1 MSKKIWNVGYLL
13 CAVLSSLYAVVLP
26 GYEQQKNVREQT
38 RSFVWGG
45 DVNVHINAP
54 GGDSLKTEKKTVIV
68 FYALPAGN
76 TIEWTVG
83 KKTAPGDDWHYDI
96 QHIGAQTRFLRHVL
110 KDRNVIVIY
119 IQPVCR
125 TWQLYD
131 DHHPEDYVSLI
142 QAMVGDILAPFSDFD
157 YDVTLNGHSAGG
169 SWVLRYLLG
178 AGTIPAWIDRIAFL
192 DSNYNYKY
200 DAERYDSLFTE
211 FLTARDSTYL
221 CVLAYNDSVARYQG
235 KPVVS
240 AEGGTWWNTRLMKQ
254 RLDKVLDF
262 SEENGDSMITCGAL
276 NGRVRFLLKKN
287 PRREILHTVQ
297 VYRNGFIHSMLS
309 GTEYENR
316 GYRYDGEPAYLD
328 YIK

>member
-1 MSKKIWNVGYLL
+1 MHKRIGIIFLL
-13 CAVLSSLYAVVLP
+13 FLTALSPLRAVRLP
-26 GYEQQKNVREQT
+26 GYARDRITGEQT

-54 GGDSLKTEKKTVIV
+54 GTRALKKDKQTIIV

-76 TIEWTVG
+76 SIEWTIG
-83 KKTAPGDDWHYDI
+83 KKIKSGDDWHYDI

-110 KDRNVIVIY
+110 KDRNIIVIY
-119 IQPVCR
+119 LQPTCK

-131 DHHPEDYVSLI
+131 DHHAEDYIPLI
-142 QAMVGDILAPFSDFD
+142 QTMVKDLLAPFSAFD
-157 YDVTLNGHSAGG
+157 YRVTLNGHSAGG
-169 SWVLRYLLG
+169 SWILRYLQG
-178 AGTIPAWIDRIAFL
+178 AGTLPAWIDRIAFL

-200 DAERYDSLFTE
+200 DAEQYDSLFTE
-211 FLTARDSTYL
+211 FLTNRDSTYL

-254 RLDKVLDF
+254 RWDKVLNF
-262 SEENGDSMITCGAL
+262 SEENSVSMITYRAL
-276 NGRVRFLLKKN
+276 NGRVGFWLKKN
-287 PRREILHTVQ
+287 PEGEILHTVQ
-297 VYRNGFIHSMLS
+297 VYRNGFVHSMLS

-316 GYRYDGEPAYLD
+316 GYRYDGEPAYLK